1 MKNKNQDQEY
11 GDLIPSSG
19 VKGSFKKTMF
29 IIRFRWWII
38 ALTLLCVLISA
49 IPLFNIRINSDLESY
64 LPNSMRSKQNSKLIS
79 DVFGNEEPVLII
91 LESDDVL
98 NPLTLHRIEN
108 LSKAFSKHQEFKQV
122 YTLFE
127 TKNIRSNEGV
137 MTIEP
142 VMDKI
147 PETRDEIENLRSEI
161 KANDLAYKLVVSADF
176 RFALILLSSDKSLND
191 SELMKMIQQTLA
203 QFPGSEQVS
212 ITGQAFLRDDA
223 NKKISRDLIVL
234 LPLGLLLM
242 FIVLWVSFRE
252 LKGVLLPF
260 SVVVFSII
268 VCMGLIPA
276 FGWELSLIGVLIP
289 IMMIAIANNYGVYF
303 IARYQDLNANEPE
316 LSMKKIVQL
325 CVSYLVKPVTLC
337 GLTTIVG
344 IMGLVVHLLLPARQ
358 MGIVTGIGI
367 SFALIVSL
375 LFIPAMLSVMK
386 KGKPHR
392 DLFGES
398 KGVISVLLKG
408 IGHFATV
415 HPKSVILI
423 FAVFFLITSSG
434 LYLFRVAPDSNQ
446 VLPKNHSFNRA
457 ISIADEHFGGSKM
470 ISVMFTGDAKSPEL
484 LNKLNKYETELKK
497 IANIGS
503 VTSLATIIRKMS
515 TALNDSS
522 SAEFNKIP
530 QTRDA
535 VAQYLELYSMNSDA
549 ADIEQF
555 VDFDYTKT
563 LMTIQYR
570 AKKIADVNEVLEKIN
585 KISSNDPNITVGGY
599 SLVEKEISDSIFNG
613 QIYSLIFALIAIF
626 ILLSLIFKSISA
638 GIIGS
643 LPLVFAV
650 FCTFGL
656 MGWLG
661 IELNMVTALLSS
673 ISIGLG
679 VDFTIHVFWR
689 IKWELTRGN
698 TYAGSITCMLKTIG
712 RGISINALSV
722 MLGFSVLFFSL
733 FPLIQSFAFL
743 IIISLFLCLLCALIL
758 IPALCINIKPKF
770 LTKQL

>member
-1 MKNKNQDQEY
+1 MKPKKHNQEF

-19 VKGSFKKTMF
+19 VKRSFKKTMF
-29 IIRFRWWII
+29 IIRYRWWII
-38 ALTLLCVLISA
+38 SLTLLCVALSI

-64 LPNSMRSKQNSKLIS
+64 LPDTMQSKQSSKLIS

-91 LESDDVL
+91 LESADIL
-98 NPLTLHRIEN
+98 HPATLQRIEN
-108 LSKAFSKHQEFKQV
+108 LSNAFSKQQEFKRV
-122 YTLFE
+122 YTLFD
-127 TKNIRSNEGV
+127 TKNIRSEDGA
-137 MTIEP
+137 MIIEP
-142 VMDKI
+142 VIGKI
-147 PETRDEIENLRSEI
+147 PHTNSEIEKLRNEI

-176 RFALILLSSDKSLND
+176 RYTLLILSSDKTLND
-191 SELMKMIQQTLA
+191 SELMTKIQQTLD
-203 QFPGSEQVS
+203 QFPGAEKVS
-212 ITGQAFLRDDA
+212 ITGQPYLRDDA
-223 NKKISRDLIVL
+223 NKKISRDLLVL
-234 LPLGLLLM
+234 LPLGLLIM
-242 FIVLWVSFRE
+242 FLVLWVSFRE

-325 CVSYLVKPVTLC
+325 CVSYLVTPVTLC

-344 IMGLVVHLLLPARQ
+344 ILGLVAHLLLPARQ

-375 LFIPAMLSVMK
+375 LFIPSMLSLMK
-386 KGKPHR
+386 KGKPHK
-392 DLFGES
+392 DLTGHS
-398 KGVISVLLKG
+398 KGIISILLHRTG
-408 IGHFATV
+408 TFVTV
-415 HPKSVILI
+415 HPKSVIIL
-423 FAVFFLITSSG
+423 FAVFFLLTSSG
-434 LYLFRVAPDSNQ
+434 LIFFRVAPDSNR

-470 ISVMFTGDAKSPEL
+470 ISVMYTGDAKSPEL
-484 LNKLNKYETELKK
+484 LNKMNYCEMELKK
-497 IANIGS
+497 MPQIGS

-522 SAEFNKIP
+522 SAEFDKIP
-530 QTRDA
+530 QSGDA
-535 VAQYLELYSMNSDA
+535 VAQYIELYSMNADA
-549 ADIEQF
+549 DDIEQF
-555 VDFDYTKT
+555 VNFDYTKT

-570 AKKIADVNEVLEKIN
+570 AKKLSEINQILEKLKTIN
-585 KISSNDPNITVGGY
+585 GNDQTNITVGGY
-599 SLVEKEISDSIFNG
+599 SLVEKEISESIVNG
-613 QIYSLIFALIAIF
+613 QIYSLILALIAII
-626 ILLSLIFKSISA
+626 ILLSLIFKSVNA

-679 VDFTIHVFWR
+679 VDFTIHIFWR
-689 IKWELTRGN
+689 IKWELSRGN
-698 TYAGSITCMLKTIG
+698 NYAGSIISTLKTIG

-743 IIISLFLCLLCALIL
+743 IIISLFLCLMSALIL
-758 IPALCINIKPKF
+758 IPALCIRFKPKF
-770 LTKQL
+770 LEK